1 MSLNQDVDR
10 HVENIINYYQ
20 RNIRDY
26 TDNIHEYNT
35 IIRTYLNNRYNRTNV
50 SLNDGHTNVSLNGG
64 HTNPFLGPFTRVNGG
79 NTNPYLRTFHNFP
92 QQSRMYGQIDSDY
105 EDVVVHPTSAQI
117 ENALENYVF
126 SSTGEVT
133 ICPITLDPIQAGEEV
148 SRIRYCGHTFKKN
161 AIHRWFI
168 YNVRCP
174 VCRYDIRNYMINEDE
189 TKEEETKQE
198 ETKQEETFTNQNTNV
213 QNMFEQYS
221 TNFTNIIRNILNDE
235 FRRRPMNMGAGDLV
249 YTFELP
255 LNIDMSGND
264 YTF

>member
-26 TDNIHEYNT
+26 TDNIHEYNS
-35 IIRTYLNNRYNRTNV
+35 IIRTYLNYRLNRTNV
-50 SLNDGHTNVSLNGG
+50 SLNDG

-79 NTNPYLRTFHNFP
+79 HTNPYLRTFNNFP

-105 EDVVVHPTSAQI
+105 EDVVVHPTTAQI

-133 ICPITLDPIQAGEEV
+133 ICPITLDTIQGGEEV
-148 SRIRYCGHTFKKN
+148 SRIRYCGHIFKKN

-174 VCRYDIRNYMINEDE
+174 VCRYDIRNYMTNEDE
-189 TKEEETKQE
+189 AIEEEETKE
-198 ETKQEETFTNQNTNV
+198 EETFTNQNTNV
-213 QNMFEQYS
+213 QNMFQQYS

-264 YTF
+264 YTS